1 MVSNKIKFKAS
12 RAVSTKEGRDMK
24 LKRRNDNKAS
34 AKAFIAEAQNV
45 LDMFEHRTYQGGL
58 IGRMSAEEADFVRTL
73 IDSVRMSVRTNRF
86 NKVLDESRQILSILT
101 SEESDDDDD
110 LVRF

>member
-12 RAVSTKEGRDMK
+12 RAVPTKLQRKSD
-24 LKRRNDNKAS
+24 DNKAS
-34 AKAFIAEAQNV
+34 AKTFIAEAQEALN
-45 LDMFEHRTYQGGL
+45 MFEHRTYQGGL

-73 IDSVRMSVRTNRF
+73 IDSVRINIRTNRF
-86 NKVLDESRQILSILT
+86 NKVLNECRQILLILT